1 MGEDLFRIRTGVVIK
16 VLIVGIVTF
25 VIVFFISIIIS
36 NNKPVEPLKHA
47 LMRPEPP
54 EVETPKAPRTIML
67 TPGEKLVDI
76 SWKESS
82 LYYTTRKMREA
93 EFAEIYTVT
102 TKVKYFGEESE
113 KIVIIELPQD

>member
-1 MGEDLFRIRTGVVIK
+1 MEKKPFRERARIAIQVI
-16 VLIVGIVTF
+16 IVGI
-25 VIVFFISIIIS
+25 IVFLVIFCFITVIS
-36 NNKPVEPLKHA
+36 SNKPVEPLKHA
-47 LMRPEPP
+47 LARPGVP
-54 EVETPKAPRTIML
+54 EVEAPKAPRTIML

-102 TKVKYFGEESE
+102 TQVKYYGEESE
-113 KIVIIELPQD
+113 KIVICELPRD